1 MLNLNI
7 RHEIRLLSR
16 NYWFISLTLVLV
28 ALCLYAGYNGLKQ
41 FEKRQLDQ
49 QQAIESQSE
58 KEQVVQEVAV
68 ALNKGEEHALS
79 SRLTPMN
86 LSIFTGHLATMPADE
101 MSKLAIGQS
110 DLYTHQLKIAA
121 NEDLAT
127 LSFNELNNP
136 VQLLFGNFDLSFV
149 LAYLVPLVII
159 AFTYNLRT
167 QELESGR
174 LKLLASNP
182 INTNYWLLQRFIIR
196 YASLAIILTLALL
209 GTILWV
215 GVSISSTL
223 LIFFLLTY
231 AYLAFWFAISY
242 LVNILGHSSA
252 RNAVSL
258 LSLWILLVLIVPTV
272 INQAANTVYPMPSRV
287 ILLNEIRETKSELSK
302 EQDKVLDEY
311 LRNHPELIR
320 DQEENAYAYWQGY
333 YASQEMMEKTLSP
346 VIDRFD
352 EQLSKQQKWVDSWG
366 FLSPAV
372 LFQDGATQLAGTSS
386 KNYNAFKDA
395 VHSFSLEWRAF
406 FMPFVFDN
414 KMLNINDLNNIPAFE
429 YQSEVDTSKVL
440 INISALLI
448 ISFLLAAGGLMLEGK
463 RQLLQLS

>member
-1 MLNLNI
+1 MLYLNI

-16 NYWFISLTLVLV
+16 NYWFISLTIVLV
-28 ALCLYAGYNGLKQ
+28 ALCVYAGHNGLKQ
-41 FEKRQLDQ
+41 FERRQLDQ
-49 QQAIESQSE
+49 TLAIENQLV
-58 KEQVVQEVAV
+58 KEQLIQEIAT
-68 ALNKGEEHALS
+68 ALSKGEENSLS
-79 SRLTPMN
+79 SRLTPMSV
-86 LSIFTGHLATMPADE
+86 SIFTGRLATMPANA

-182 INTNYWLLQRFIIR
+182 VNTNYWLLQRFIIR

-287 ILLNEIRETKSELSK
+287 LLLNEIRETKSELSK

-372 LFQDGATQLAGTSS
+372 IFQDAATQLAETSS
-386 KNYNAFKDA
+386 KNYNNFKEY
-395 VHSFSLEWRAF
+395 VRSFSLDWRAY
-406 FMPFVFDN
+406 FMPFVFNN
-414 KMLNINDLNNIPAFE
+414 KPLEINDLNNLPEFE
-429 YQSEVDTSKVL
+429 YSTLLEASDVL
-440 INISALLI
+440 INISALMV
-448 ISFLLAAGGLMLEGK
+448 ISVLLATIGLLLEGK
-463 RQLLQLS
+463 RQLHQLS